1 MQTIY
6 DPGKRWIIIIFIV
19 LLDVCFADVLESFSR
34 RSYTDVFFTISVTGQ
49 SRFVDVFD
57 IIVEEV
63 IENVNGVVWFRFDL
77 LEICD
82 VKSIILS
89 YVADIDLRKNK
100 QP

>member
-6 DPGKRWIIIIFIV
+6 DLGKRWIIIIFIV

-34 RSYTDVFFTISVTGQ
+34 RSYTISVTGQ